1 MSTPVFRQATPA
13 DIPSIRALIEESVRV
28 LQAPDYTPEQLTHAL
43 ATVYT
48 VDTQLIADGTY
59 LLVEA
64 GEVEAGE
71 AEKTLVACGGWS
83 KRQTL
88 YGGDA
93 FAHREAAL
101 LDPAKDAARIR
112 AFFVHP
118 AWTRRGLATQILN
131 ACEDAARAAGFTR
144 FELGATLTGI
154 PLYAARGYVPVEHL
168 DAPLTPNLSLPIVRM
183 VK

>member
-1 MSTPVFRQATPA
+1 MVTNTLLRPATPA
-13 DIPSIRALIEESVRV
+13 DVPAIQALIEASVRV
-28 LQAPDYTPEQLTHAL
+28 LQAPHYTPEQLTHAL

-48 VDTQLIADGTY
+48 VDTQLIADRTY
-59 LLVEA
+59 FVVEA
-64 GEVEAGE
+64 GDA
-71 AEKTLVACGGWS
+71 AKTLIACGGWS

-101 LDPAKDAARIR
+101 LDPTTDAARIR

-118 AWTRRGLATQILN
+118 AWTRRGLATQILD
-131 ACEDAARAAGFTR
+131 ACEHAARVAGFTR

-154 PLYAARGYVPVEHL
+154 PLYAARGYVPLENL
-168 DAPLTPNLSLPIVRM
+168 EAPLAEGLTMPLVRM
-183 VK
+183 EKR

>member
-1 MSTPVFRQATPA
+1 VSSPLLRQATPT

-48 VDTQLIADGTY
+48 VDTQLIADHTY
-59 LLVEA
+59 FV
-64 GEVEAGE
+64 VEAGE
-71 AEKTLVACGGWS
+71 AAKTLVACGGWS

-101 LDPAKDAARIR
+101 LDPTKDAARIR

-118 AWTRRGLATQILN
+118 AWTRRGLATQILD
-131 ACEDAARAAGFTR
+131 ACEHAARAAGFTR

-154 PLYAARGYVPVEHL
+154 PLYAARGYVPMETL
-168 DAPLTPNLSLPIVRM
+168 EAPLAQGLTMPIVRM
-183 VK
+183 EKR